1 MIIDCG
7 VYDHA
12 RRWSDLEDPDLVAQA
27 LEADPGCFG
36 WISLDEPT
44 STEQELVG
52 RLFGFRRTAFNE
64 ARQPHQRPKVE
75 TDEDMLVMVL
85 RTLWYVEEASAV
97 ETGQISVLVGA
108 RMVVTVRQ
116 GDDGPVP
123 GTGRLDLTEGV
134 RRGLDRTASVFA
146 HGPAAVL
153 WAVCAEVV
161 DSYEMVAKSVAVDV
175 DEIEASVFGERCSS
189 EAERIYMLKREVL
202 EMRHAVLPLHDHID
216 RLARV
221 DAMTVSPAIA
231 PHLQSLSDRVLRV
244 CEQTQTL
251 DTLLSAVLA
260 AHIAR
265 VSVQQNDDLRRIS
278 AWVAIAAVPTM
289 LAGIYGMNFDR
300 MPELHWTYGYPSVL
314 AAILVTC
321 TLLYGGF
328 RRAGWL

>member
-12 RRWSDLEDPDLVAQA
+12 RRWSDLEGPELVAQA
-27 LEADPGCFG
+27 LDVDPGCFG

-44 STEQELVG
+44 MTEQELVE
-52 RLFGFRRTAFNE
+52 RLFGFRRMAFDE
-64 ARQPHQRPKVE
+64 ARRPHQRPKME
-75 TDEDMLVMVL
+75 TYEDLLVVVL

-108 RMVVTVRQ
+108 RMVVTVRHS
-116 GDDGPVP
+116 GEGPVP
-123 GTGRLDLTEGV
+123 V
-134 RRGLDRTASVFA
+134 RRGLDRHAAALA

-153 WAVCAEVV
+153 WAVCGEVV
-161 DSYEMVAKSVAVDV
+161 DSYETVAKSVAVDV

-202 EMRHAVLPLHDHID
+202 EMRHAVLPLHEPIE
-216 RLARV
+216 RFARADPV
-221 DAMTVSPAIA
+221 TVNPAIA
-231 PHLQSLSDRVLRV
+231 PHFRSLSDRVLRV

-300 MPELHWTYGYPSVL
+300 MPELHWWYGYPSVL